1 MKAINQKIRN
11 NKIVLKDIRTTVV
24 KVKANC
30 PPQMVWSVT
39 YAVKKVMYQMQVP
52 VGSNWFNTLLVNSL

>member
-11 NKIVLKDIRTTVV
+11 KIVLKDIHTTVV

-30 PPQMVWSVT
+30 PPQMV
-39 YAVKKVMYQMQVP
+39 
-52 VGSNWFNTLLVNSL
+52 